1 MIYLFLSP
9 GFEEVEALAPLDLLR
24 RAGEKVTTVAITTPA
39 GIPATEHAVTGSHRI
54 TVIADMS
61 EADFARYMDSTRRDP
76 TAMPISAVIL
86 PGGMPGAAH
95 LDASPLVDETLRL
108 AADQGA
114 CLAAIC
120 AAPMVLGKRG
130 YLVGRRATC
139 FPGFEDKLTG
149 ATVGGSVIRDESGVN
164 GDFVTV
170 TAAGMG
176 VAQEFGLE
184 LVSLLVSPRVAGE
197 LRAAIQTP

>member
-1 MIYLFLSP
+1 MIYLFLAP

-24 RAGEKVTTVAITTPA
+24 RAGEEVTTVAVTTPA
-39 GIPATEHAVTGSHRI
+39 GIVATERAVTGSHRI

-61 EADFARYMDSTRRDP
+61 EADFLQHMDAS
-76 TAMPISAVIL
+76 MPIRAVIL

-95 LDASPLVDETLRL
+95 LDASPMVDETLRL
-108 AADQGA
+108 AAEQGA

-130 YLVGRRATC
+130 YLSGRRATC

-149 ATVGGSVIRDESGVN
+149 ATVGGFVVRDESREGGN
-164 GDFVTV
+164 FVTV
-170 TAAGMG
+170 TARGMG

-184 LVSLLVSPRVAGE
+184 LVSLLVSPKTAGE
-197 LRAAIQTP
+197 IRAAIQTP